1 MGKRLRGAKS
11 ICCCASPRFTSSS
24 SSLSSFSW
32 HEEDVWTEIAK
43 YLDGKSLVML
53 ASTSKWFLNVVMD
66 ESVWKFACLR
76 DLQVPDCSETA
87 FKWVKLY
94 ASAFGGGHSYAF
106 RQKEKHI
113 DWMRIGAF
121 CFDSRDAFLMENL
134 TCPSKLPKED
144 TMQNMLNSYGSCV
157 LHNIK
162 TGIWIADLQLV
173 RCPVCDLNTC
183 DGEKVLATN
192 MGLKFENQQRK
203 EATKLLCCNSFLN
216 YRLYFLAGTMQ
227 VLDARHLELFLTE
240 GYQKGNWEYKLVG
253 SHDIRKHVDSASGGI
268 FDIKYLK
275 ASSTAELFNLKSWV
289 GKPNDWQPKAMVT
302 YHAVAINTN
311 LQENEG
317 LHIKYHVMTSGDTG
331 EIVSI
336 RISQQL
342 L

>member
-1 MGKRLRGAKS
+1 MGKRLRVSKS
-11 ICCCASPRFTSSS
+11 ICSCASPRFSSA
-24 SSLSSFSW
+24 SLSSFSR
-32 HEEDVWTEIAK
+32 HDADVWTEIAK

-53 ASTSKWFLNVVMD
+53 AASSKWFFSVLMD
-66 ESVWKFACLR
+66 ESIWKFACVR
-76 DLQVPDCSETA
+76 DLEVPDCSEMR
-87 FKWVKLY
+87 FKWINIY
-94 ASAFGGGHSYAF
+94 GSAFGGSHSYSV

-121 CFDSRDAFLMENL
+121 TFNSSDAFLMENL
-134 TCPSKLPKED
+134 TRPSKLPVED
-144 TMQNMLNSYGSCV
+144 TMQKMLNSHGSCV

-183 DGEKVLATN
+183 DG
-192 MGLKFENQQRK
+192 
-203 EATKLLCCNSFLN
+203 
-216 YRLYFLAGTMQ
+216 TMQ

-240 GYQKGNWEYKLVG
+240 GYQNGNWEYKQVG
-253 SHDIRKHVDSASGGI
+253 SHDIRRHVESASGGI
-268 FDIKYLK
+268 FDIKHLK
-275 ASSTAELFNLKSWV
+275 SPSTADLFNLKSWV

-302 YHAVAINTN
+302 YNAVAINTN

-317 LHIKYHVMTSGDTG
+317 LHIKYHVMTSGDTD
-331 EIVSI
+331 EVVSI

>member
-11 ICCCASPRFTSSS
+11 ICCCASPRFTS

-53 ASTSKWFLNVVMD
+53 ASTSKWFLHVVMD

-76 DLQVPDCSETA
+76 DLQVPDCSETS

-94 ASAFGGGHSYAF
+94 ASAFGGSHSYAF

-121 CFDSRDAFLMENL
+121 CFDSSDAILMENL
-134 TCPSKLPKED
+134 ICPSKLPKED

-183 DGEKVLATN
+183 DG
-192 MGLKFENQQRK
+192 
-203 EATKLLCCNSFLN
+203 
-216 YRLYFLAGTMQ
+216 TMQ

-240 GYQKGNWEYKLVG
+240 GYQKGSWEYKLVG

-275 ASSTAELFNLKSWV
+275 APSTAELFNLKSWV

-311 LQENEG
+311 LQENEVPILYRETG

-331 EIVSI
+331 EVVSI
-336 RISQQL
+336 RVSQQL

>member
-11 ICCCASPRFTSSS
+11 ICCCASPRFTS

-53 ASTSKWFLNVVMD
+53 ASTSKWFLHVVMD
-66 ESVWKFACLR
+66 ESIWKFACLR
-76 DLQVPDCSETA
+76 DLQVPDCSETS
-87 FKWVKLY
+87 FKWAKLY
-94 ASAFGGGHSYAF
+94 ASAFGGSHSYAF

-121 CFDSRDAFLMENL
+121 CFDSSDAFLMENL
-134 TCPSKLPKED
+134 ICPSKLPKED
-144 TMQNMLNSYGSCV
+144 TVQKMLNSYGSCV

-162 TGIWIADLQLV
+162 TGIWI
-173 RCPVCDLNTC
+173 
-183 DGEKVLATN
+183 
-192 MGLKFENQQRK
+192 
-203 EATKLLCCNSFLN
+203 
-216 YRLYFLAGTMQ
+216 AGTMQ

-240 GYQKGNWEYKLVG
+240 GYQKGSWEYKLIG
-253 SHDIRKHVDSASGGI
+253 SHDIRKHVDSASG
-268 FDIKYLK
+268 
-275 ASSTAELFNLKSWV
+275 LFNLKSWV

-317 LHIKYHVMTSGDTG
+317 LHIKYHVMTSGDTD
-331 EIVSI
+331 EVVSI
-336 RISQQL
+336 RVSQQL